1 MEERAQKLKEDVAK
15 LLSCQSTCSLFQ
27 RVHLIYALERL
38 CLDYLFEEEINS
50 VLAQII
56 DADVSD
62 CDLHTVSLW
71 FYLLRSHCHQVSA
84 GKSYSLKT
92 PT

>member
-15 LLSCQSTCSLFQ
+15 LLSSPSTCSLFQ

-38 CLDYLFEEEINS
+38 CLDYLLEEEINT

-56 DADVSD
+56 DADVGD
-62 CDLHTVSLW
+62 CDLHTVSL
-71 FYLLRSHCHQVSA
+71 
-84 GKSYSLKT
+84 
-92 PT
+92 